1 MPSAPTNRQ
10 IRLVRRP
17 DGIPRDGDFALVPA
31 PIPAVG
37 AGEFLI
43 RADYLSADPLQRWRM
58 AETAGYG
65 ATIDL
70 GTTVW
75 GRAVGRVVASRNEAW
90 PEGTVVEGMLG
101 WQEYAISRGDTER
114 RAYAAGVRRVDP
126 ARAPIS
132 TALGVLGMPGLTA
145 YFALLEILHP
155 RADETVVVSAAAGTV
170 GALAGQLAKL
180 RGCRVVGIAGS
191 AEKADHVVR
200 ELGFDAC
207 VVHRGCPDLAHALRE
222 HCPQGVDGYFDNVGG
237 PVADAVLGMLRPH
250 ARVALVGRVAQ
261 LGGGGAAPRPDM
273 QAALISARARLEGFI
288 VYDWVDRAEAA
299 WREIAAAIAAGRIRY
314 RETVHEG
321 IELAPSALAR
331 VLRGEGLGKH
341 VIRIETRRTET

>member
-1 MPSAPTNRQ
+1 MSSAPTNRQ
-10 IRLVRRP
+10 IRLVLRP

-58 AETAGYG
+58 EETAGYG

-180 RGCRVVGIAGS
+180 RGCRVVGIAAARTSRTRCASTARRASTVTSTTSADRSPTPSSECCVPMRASRSSAGS
-191 AEKADHVVR
+191 
-200 ELGFDAC
+200 
-207 VVHRGCPDLAHALRE
+207 
-222 HCPQGVDGYFDNVGG
+222 
-237 PVADAVLGMLRPH
+237 
-250 ARVALVGRVAQ
+250 
-261 LGGGGAAPRPDM
+261 
-273 QAALISARARLEGFI
+273 
-288 VYDWVDRAEAA
+288 
-299 WREIAAAIAAGRIRY
+299 
-314 RETVHEG
+314 
-321 IELAPSALAR
+321 PS
-331 VLRGEGLGKH
+331 
-341 VIRIETRRTET
+341 